1 MTIREIAS
9 IVNGALLLTE
19 IPDTRNYEQA
29 FASDLMS
36 DVLTVD
42 CIDLLLVTGL
52 INTQTIRTAE
62 LSEIGCIILA
72 RNKKASA
79 EMIRLASES
88 NISLIQTPYSVFKV
102 CGLLYEAGIRPVF

>member
-1 MTIREIAS
+1 MTIREITAL
-9 IVNGALLLTE
+9 VNGSALPPE
-19 IPDTRNYEQA
+19 ITDAKNYEQA

-42 CIDLLLVTGL
+42 CKDLLLVTGL

-79 EMIRLASES
+79 DMVKLASES

-102 CGLLYEAGIRPVF
+102 CGLLYQAGIRPVF